1 MRPFWALCVNEWQ
14 KWNKRRR
21 LLILA
26 AVMALFPAALLAIV
40 LGFWSPAPP
49 RWQALVQ
56 AQIAANQ
63 AELSKLEQQLPRLPK
78 GMQPGVAKMITAI
91 QGTNDQLQYQLAHNI
106 APSDWYAAAQA
117 TQQLTGSILRLLVL
131 LVAWLGAESIAQERA
146 DGTIR
151 LWLSHPASRSA
162 LLASKFVSLTAAIA
176 AALLLGW
183 LLCFGTAG
191 LLQGHWG
198 GFDSRVLLWQDLSKA
213 TSGATSG
220 LLLPLRQYCL
230 EAMALAFLV
239 CLMAAGGGMLASVL
253 TQGPGAAI
261 GLSLGLLVGGQLL
274 WGVLRVLYLNDLL
287 YLPFWAHF
295 LFIAHLS
302 PVGELG
308 LSSRDTVPP
317 PPPGSLQGYDFAW
330 VPTVSL
336 AGWSAVF
343 VALATLLFTRRDEL
357 G

>member
-1 MRPFWALCVNEWQ
+1 MKHFWALCVNEWQ
-14 KWNKRRR
+14 KWRKRRR
-21 LLILA
+21 LLLLG
-26 AVMALFPAALLAIV
+26 AVTALFPAALLAVV
-40 LGFWSPAPP
+40 LGFRPSAPP
-49 RWQALVQ
+49 HWQEEVR

-78 GMQPGVAKMITAI
+78 GMQPGVAEMITAM
-91 QGTNDQLQYQLAHNI
+91 QGTNDQLRYQLAHHI

-117 TQQLTGSILRLLVL
+117 TQQLTGSFLRLWVL

-183 LLCFGTAG
+183 LLCFGTSG

-198 GFDSRVLLWQDLSKA
+198 GLGSRVLVWHDLSKA
-213 TSGATSG
+213 TSAATDG
-220 LLLPLRQYCL
+220 LLLPLWQYCL

-261 GLSLGLLVGGQLL
+261 GVSLGLLVGGQIL
-274 WGVLRVLYLNDLL
+274 WGVLRVFYLNGLL
-287 YLPFWAHF
+287 VLPFWAHF
-295 LFIAHLS
+295 LFIAHLF

-308 LSSRDTVPP
+308 LSSSDTVPP
-317 PPPGSLQGYDFAW
+317 PPAGSLQGYDFAW

-336 AGWSAVF
+336 AGWSALF
-343 VALATLLFTRRDEL
+343 VALALLFFVRRDEL